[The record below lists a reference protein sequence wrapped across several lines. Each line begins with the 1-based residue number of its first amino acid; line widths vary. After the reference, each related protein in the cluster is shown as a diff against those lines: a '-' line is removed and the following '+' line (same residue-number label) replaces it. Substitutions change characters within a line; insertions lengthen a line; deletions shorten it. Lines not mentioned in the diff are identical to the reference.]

1 MMGAQMSEKL
11 YLRIGE
17 VADLLGVESHMLR
30 YWEREFS
37 LKPHR
42 SNAGQRL
49 YRKHEINILKRIKT
63 LVLDEGYT
71 LTGAKKVMAGHVPI
85 GEAVQTR
92 LQEVS
97 NRLNLLHKHIAEL
110 RENNHSDGTNS

>member
-1 MMGAQMSEKL
+1 MADKL

-49 YRKHEINILKRIKT
+49 YRKHEINLLKRIKT

-92 LQEVS
+92 IQEVS
-97 NRLNLLHKHIAEL
+97 NRLKLLHKHIAEL

>member
-1 MMGAQMSEKL
+1 MSNKL

-17 VADLLGVESHMLR
+17 VADALGVESHMIR
-30 YWEREFS
+30 YWEKEFS

-49 YRKHEINILKRIKT
+49 YRKHEINLLKRIKT

-71 LTGAKKVMAGHVPI
+71 LTGAKKVMAGHVPL
-85 GEAVQTR
+85 GETMQTRIQEVATR
-92 LQEVS
+92 LQE
-97 NRLNLLHKHIAEL
+97 LHSHIVEL
-110 RENNHSDGTNS
+110 RKTNQSESN

>member
-1 MMGAQMSEKL
+1 MSDKL

-17 VADLLGVESHMLR
+17 VAEQLGVESHVIR

-49 YRKHEINILKRIKT
+49 YRKHEINLLKRIKT
-63 LVLDEGYT
+63 LVMDEGYT

-85 GEAVQTR
+85 GEAIQTR
-92 LQEVS
+92 IQEAS
-97 NRLNLLHKHIAEL
+97 KRLKLLHTHIVEL
-110 RENNHSDGTNS
+110 RENNHGDGTNS